1 MKKIDEFKVSLME
14 KDADFEIDDKGK
26 GNYIIRTSGT
36 FNAKEFF
43 SDKEEPDGGEYRE
56 FIEGAILAVYENL
69 PIDAEYDSIGIWITF
84 SDGQKIDNSVD
95 LATIN
100 SMEDFGVIKS
110 GMLEFIKMT
119 LDAVNDESEESQ

>member
-1 MKKIDEFKVSLME
+1 ME

-26 GNYIIRTSGT
+26 GKYIIRTSGT
-36 FNAKEFF
+36 FNVKEFF
-43 SDKEEPDGGEYRE
+43 SDKGEPGDEEYRE

-69 PIDAEYDSIGIWITF
+69 PIDAEYDSVGIWITF

-110 GMLEFIKMT
+110 GMLEFVKMT